1 MFAGSEVSAVAH
13 DFSLHLKRNF
23 NLSLSARAKGGQI
36 MITMAPTHS
45 AITQANQAFMKAF
58 NEGDAA
64 AVSHCYAEDGQ
75 ILPPQSEPITGRAGI
90 EAFWR
95 AVMDMGI
102 QSATLETAEVGE
114 HPDGAYEIGRYLLAT
129 ASGQPVD
136 RGKYLVIWR
145 EEDGALK
152 LYRDIWNTSLAPSA

>member
-1 MFAGSEVSAVAH
+1 MVTVAP
-13 DFSLHLKRNF
+13 
-23 NLSLSARAKGGQI
+23 A
-36 MITMAPTHS
+36 HS
-45 AITQANQAFMKAF
+45 AIIQANQAFMHAF
-58 NEGDAA
+58 NEGDAS
-64 AVSHCYAEDGQ
+64 AVSRCYVEDGQ
-75 ILPPQSEPITGRAGI
+75 ILPPQSEPITGRAGV

-102 QSATLETAEVGE
+102 RSATLETVEVGE
-114 HPDGAYEIGRYLLAT
+114 YPGGAYEIGRYLLAT

-145 EEDGALK
+145 EADGAMK